1 MWHDAKVVLL
11 KDLAIEWQSKVALRQ
26 VLPFVFTVVLLF
38 AFGLDRVLI
47 NDPLVSADTVP
58 VSYVAPGVFW
68 LAVLFSSV
76 MLIQRSISAELDD
89 GAWDQLRLW
98 GLDPAGVFLGKT
110 LAVAIQLFLIELVLG
125 AVVLVG
131 FGASVPATFS
141 SWMLILTVMVIAT
154 IALSAVASCYAA
166 LSAGI
171 RVRETLVPVL
181 LLPITVPLL
190 LASVQAWQGALT
202 SETAAGWA
210 WVRVDAVF
218 AVIYGAVG
226 VLAYGALME
235 E

>member
-1 MWHDAKVVLL
+1 MWNDARVVFS
-11 KDLAIEWQSKVALRQ
+11 KDMAVEWRSQVALRQ
-26 VLPFVFTVVLLF
+26 VLPFVFTLVLLF

-47 NDPLVSADTVP
+47 NDPLVSADAVP
-58 VSYVAPGVFW
+58 VAYVAPGIFW
-68 LAVLFSSV
+68 LAVLFSAV
-76 MLIQRSISAELDD
+76 MLVQRSISAELDD

-98 GLDPAGVFLGKT
+98 GLDPAGVFIGKT
-110 LAVAIQLFLIELVLG
+110 AAVAVQLLAVEVALG
-125 AVVLVG
+125 AVVTVA
-131 FGASVPATFS
+131 FGVSVPSSAS
-141 SWMLILTVMVIAT
+141 SWALIVVVMVLAT

-171 RVRETLVPVL
+171 RVRETLLPVL

-202 SETAAGWA
+202 AETAAGWA

-218 AVIYGAVG
+218 AVVYVAVG